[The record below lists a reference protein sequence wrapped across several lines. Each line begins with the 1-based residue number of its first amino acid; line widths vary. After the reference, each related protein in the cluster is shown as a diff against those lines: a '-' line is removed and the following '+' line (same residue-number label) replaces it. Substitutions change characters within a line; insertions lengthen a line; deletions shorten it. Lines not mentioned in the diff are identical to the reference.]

1 MGNERV
7 VLTVV
12 KVLIGA
18 VVLALAG
25 IAVAQDITV
34 SPKGVEQ
41 HQYRDRDRDRDR
53 DYDRDRDRDRR
64 RDRDRNCMYV
74 AGVRVCH

>member
-1 MGNERV
+1 MNKERI
-7 VLTVV
+7 
-12 KVLIGA
+12 VLISVKALIAA

-25 IAVAQDITV
+25 IAIAQDITV
-34 SPKGVEQ
+34 SPKGVQQ

-53 DYDRDRDRDRR
+53 DYDRDHDRDRR